1 MYFAE
6 DQRSKDRPLSDPT
19 DERES
24 KSEEDTENTSADHD
38 TVREAQETHGENTH
52 TEKSSAKHFAESQTN
67 LKNVIEMKSEE
78 YQKLQGSDDV
88 AIRRDVETEL
98 QPDLGHTVK
107 TATSQTD
114 RSQHKRTQ
122 SGVNLSVARE
132 ITKDVEIETQ
142 SGQSRSESG
151 EPDQGETEKSKASAN
166 WSYASEMTKPSAG
179 EVFSR
184 IALNKKD
191 KKTKAEA
198 KQKTSEE
205 AKLKP
210 SLGEAK
216 PTESLEEASTKTKE
230 EGSGRIRED
239 ASTKTVEEES
249 TREEAPTRVRD
260 GALTR
265 TRGDKKRKAPDDETG
280 LAKAEPEGK
289 RWVWFV
295 GHISFHEYLLYPESF
310 PQIYANSEDCM

>member
-1 MYFAE
+1 MYFTE

-24 KSEEDTENTSADHD
+24 KSEEDAENTSADHD

-52 TEKSSAKHFAESQTN
+52 TEKSGAKSFAESETN
-67 LKNVIEMKSEE
+67 LKNVIEMNSEE

-98 QPDLGHTVK
+98 QPDLGHSVK
-107 TATSQTD
+107 TATSQID
-114 RSQHKRTQ
+114 RSQPKRTQ

-132 ITKDVEIETQ
+132 ITKGVEIETQ
-142 SGQSRSESG
+142 SGQSKQESG
-151 EPDQGETEKSKASAN
+151 GADQSLTEQSKPSAT

-198 KQKTSEE
+198 KQKTLSEE

-210 SLGEAK
+210 SLEEAK
-216 PTESLEEASTKTKE
+216 PTESLEEASTKTRE
-230 EGSGRIRED
+230 EASIRIRED
-239 ASTKTVEEES
+239 TSTKTVEEES
-249 TREEAPTRVRD
+249 TRAREEAPTTVRE

-280 LAKAEPEGK
+280 LAKSEPEVK

-295 GHISFHEYLLYPESF
+295 GHNFSWIYLFLT
-310 PQIYANSEDCM
+310 DLC